1 MLSKFSTRC
10 RYYPPV
16 LFPIEA
22 NKLELSKANNPFLQD
37 NNNNLFKHD
46 GSKIELLSFDDLSSC

>member
-1 MLSKFSTRC
+1 MLSKFSMRC

-22 NKLELSKANNPFLQD
+22 NELELSINKPFLQD
-37 NNNNLFKHD
+37 NKQ
-46 GSKIELLSFDDLSSC
+46 